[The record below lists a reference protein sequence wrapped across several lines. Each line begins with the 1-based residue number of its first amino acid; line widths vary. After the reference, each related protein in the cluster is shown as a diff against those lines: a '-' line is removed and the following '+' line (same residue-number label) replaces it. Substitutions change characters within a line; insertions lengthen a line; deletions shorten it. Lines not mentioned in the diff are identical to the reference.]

1 MFATLFAFL
10 GSWVSIFVLLG
21 IAAVAWL
28 LLKAAADLVTWFRE
42 EVLDDPIRRN
52 RKARTQRNTRSG
64 VTPSQLAGRGSG
76 NGRRAEP

>member
-52 RKARTQRNTRSG
+52 RKARTQRNAQRG

-76 NGRRAEP
+76 NGRRVEP

>member
-52 RKARTQRNTRSG
+52 RKARNQRKLSSG

-76 NGRRAEP
+76 NGHRAEP